1 MLDRKP
7 AVVDI
12 AVSLAL
18 IAIAAAFLYDARE
31 LPPGMFEPVG
41 PGPIPSAVAWCVIAL
56 AVYVIVQ
63 AVVRL
68 ATGMLPPREPPAFE
82 TRGVDAAV
90 VSALLIAYVAVM
102 GLGLVRTKFPV
113 LQVVRG
119 VVLVGSTVCF
129 YGALRFLPL
138 AEAASIS
145 FVAPVLVTAFSG
157 PLLRERV
164 TKRQWG
170 AVILGLQGYR
180 GAP

>member
-102 GLGLVRTKFPV
+102 GLGLVRYAIATSVFVLAAVWVLAGRQPRVLPV
-113 LQVVRG
+113 AAGIAVVMGFGLNYVFTR
-119 VVLVGSTVCF
+119 
-129 YGALRFLPL
+129 
-138 AEAASIS
+138 I
-145 FVAPVLVTAFSG
+145 LVTDL
-157 PLLRERV
+157 P
-164 TKRQWG
+164 
-170 AVILGLQGYR
+170 
-180 GAP
+180 